1 MNALTTTLKPCQNN
15 APRGGRGRVRVAS
28 YSSLQQRRRFI
39 RRHNGGMCGALG
51 KSTTVSH
58 YPKEVKEEEEQRDE
72 DDASTSDVALNPP
85 VRRRRRRRAVMV
97 GVARSVLFGA
107 AACVLAESFV
117 REDVQASEDVEDE
130 TGAPPLN
137 EFTFKTFTLRAP
149 GFYKEVDVDYDK
161 GRLSGANGLELL
173 IRDSRF
179 GLAGNTITLSK
190 QGSPIDPNTKQPLF
204 SKTEDLGDVD
214 AVAEKLVAGENQRN
228 KGANAILKESKKG
241 TVDGTT
247 YYDVSYTKKVKFVDR
262 IVRTRV
268 CVHDN
273 VLFTLTVE
281 TDLERGTG
289 EEAQSLDDIVTSF
302 KVL

>member
-1 MNALTTTLKPCQNN
+1 M
-15 APRGGRGRVRVAS
+15 AS

-85 VRRRRRRRAVMV
+85 VRRRRRRAVMV

-190 QGSPIDPNTKQPLF
+190 QGSPIDQNTKQPLF

-262 IVRTRV
+262 ILRTRV

>member
-1 MNALTTTLKPCQNN
+1 
-15 APRGGRGRVRVAS
+15 
-28 YSSLQQRRRFI
+28 
-39 RRHNGGMCGALG
+39 MCGALG

-72 DDASTSDVALNPP
+72 DDASTSDVALFPP
-85 VRRRRRRRAVMV
+85 GRRRRAVIV

-107 AACVLAESFV
+107 VACVLATSV
-117 REDVQASEDVEDE
+117 RDVHASEDLEDE
-130 TGAPPLN
+130 TVAPPLN

>member
-1 MNALTTTLKPCQNN
+1 M
-15 APRGGRGRVRVAS
+15 APS
-28 YSSLQQRRRFI
+28 SSLPQRRRFGGI
-39 RRHNGGMCGALG
+39 RRHNNGGMCGALG

-58 YPKEVKEEEEQRDE
+58 YPKEEEVEQRDEEDE

-85 VRRRRRRRAVMV
+85 VRRRRAVMV

-204 SKTEDLGDVD
+204 SKTEDLGYVD

-302 KVL
+302 RVL

>member
-1 MNALTTTLKPCQNN
+1 LP
-15 APRGGRGRVRVAS
+15 
-28 YSSLQQRRRFI
+28 QRRRFGGI
-39 RRHNGGMCGALG
+39 RRHNNGGALRALG

-58 YPKEVKEEEEQRDE
+58 YPKEVKEEQRDE
-72 DDASTSDVALNPP
+72 KDASTSDVALNPP
-85 VRRRRRRRAVMV
+85 VRRRRAVMV

-130 TGAPPLN
+130 TVGAPPLN

-302 KVL
+302 RVL

>member
-15 APRGGRGRVRVAS
+15 AARGGRGGVKVAS
-28 YSSLQQRRRFI
+28 SSSLPQRRRFI
-39 RRHNGGMCGALG
+39 RRHNGGGMCGALG
-51 KSTTVSH
+51 KSSTVSH
-58 YPKEVKEEEEQRDE
+58 YPKEVKEEQRDE
-72 DDASTSDVALNPP
+72 KDASTSDVALNPP
-85 VRRRRRRRAVMV
+85 VRRRRAVMV

-130 TGAPPLN
+130 TVGAPLN
-137 EFTFKTFTLRAP
+137 EYTFKTFTLRAP

-302 KVL
+302 RVL

>member
-1 MNALTTTLKPCQNN
+1 
-15 APRGGRGRVRVAS
+15 VAS

-85 VRRRRRRRAVMV
+85 VRRRRRRAVMV

-302 KVL
+302 RVL

>member
-1 MNALTTTLKPCQNN
+1 
-15 APRGGRGRVRVAS
+15 
-28 YSSLQQRRRFI
+28 
-39 RRHNGGMCGALG
+39 MCGALG

-58 YPKEVKEEEEQRDE
+58 YPKEEEVEQRDEEDE

-85 VRRRRRRRAVMV
+85 VRRRRAVFV
-97 GVARSVLFGA
+97 DVARSVLFGA

-130 TGAPPLN
+130 TVGAPPLN

-190 QGSPIDPNTKQPLF
+190 QSSPIDPNTKQPLF
-204 SKTEDLGDVD
+204 SKTEDLGYVD

-302 KVL
+302 RVL

>member
-1 MNALTTTLKPCQNN
+1 
-15 APRGGRGRVRVAS
+15 
-28 YSSLQQRRRFI
+28 
-39 RRHNGGMCGALG
+39 MCGALG
-51 KSTTVSH
+51 KSSTVSH
-58 YPKEVKEEEEQRDE
+58 YPKEVKEEQRDE
-72 DDASTSDVALNPP
+72 KDASTSDVALNPP
-85 VRRRRRRRAVMV
+85 VRRRRRRAVMV
-97 GVARSVLFGA
+97 GVARCVLFGA

-130 TGAPPLN
+130 TVGAPPLN

-161 GRLSGANGLELL
+161 GRLSGASGLELL

-190 QGSPIDPNTKQPLF
+190 QSSPIDPNTKQPLF

-302 KVL
+302 RVL

>member
-1 MNALTTTLKPCQNN
+1 MM
-15 APRGGRGRVRVAS
+15 R
-28 YSSLQQRRRFI
+28 
-39 RRHNGGMCGALG
+39 ALG

-72 DDASTSDVALNPP
+72 DDASTSDVALFPP
-85 VRRRRRRRAVMV
+85 GRRRRAVIV
-97 GVARSVLFGA
+97 GFARSVLFGA
-107 AACVLAESFV
+107 VACVLATSV
-117 REDVQASEDVEDE
+117 RDVHASEDVEDE
-130 TGAPPLN
+130 TVTPPLN

>member
-1 MNALTTTLKPCQNN
+1 M
-15 APRGGRGRVRVAS
+15 AS

-58 YPKEVKEEEEQRDE
+58 YPKEVKEEQRDEEDE
-72 DDASTSDVALNPP
+72 DDASTSDVALFPP
-85 VRRRRRRRAVMV
+85 GRRRRRAVMV

>member
-1 MNALTTTLKPCQNN
+1 
-15 APRGGRGRVRVAS
+15 
-28 YSSLQQRRRFI
+28 
-39 RRHNGGMCGALG
+39 MCGALG
-51 KSTTVSH
+51 KSSTVSH
-58 YPKEVKEEEEQRDE
+58 YPKEVKEEQRDE
-72 DDASTSDVALNPP
+72 KDASTSDVALNPP
-85 VRRRRRRRAVMV
+85 VRRRRAVMV
-97 GVARSVLFGA
+97 GVARSVLFSA

-130 TGAPPLN
+130 TAPPLN

-190 QGSPIDPNTKQPLF
+190 QSSPIDPNTKQPLF

-302 KVL
+302 RVL

>member
-1 MNALTTTLKPCQNN
+1 
-15 APRGGRGRVRVAS
+15 
-28 YSSLQQRRRFI
+28 
-39 RRHNGGMCGALG
+39 MCGALG

-72 DDASTSDVALNPP
+72 DDASTSDVALFPP
-85 VRRRRRRRAVMV
+85 GRRRRAVIV
-97 GVARSVLFGA
+97 GFARSVLFGA
-107 AACVLAESFV
+107 VACVLATSV
-117 REDVQASEDVEDE
+117 RDVHASEDVEDE
-130 TGAPPLN
+130 TVTPPLN